1 MCMTKS
7 ELDKAIEEL
16 RGLKALK
23 EETEQEIR
31 EAEKAIIEFLNET
44 AECEAT
50 DKNGKPIRQY
60 IGSDYKATYAMQTRE
75 NVNKEAV
82 KKLLDAKQ
90 FESVTTKSTF
100 GVLRIK

>member
-7 ELDKAIEEL
+7 EMNKAIEEL
-16 RGLKALK
+16 RELKALF
-23 EETEQEIR
+23 EETDQLIK
-31 EAEKAIIEFLNET
+31 EKEKPVIKFLKET

-60 IGSDYKATYAMQTRE
+60 IGKDYKVTYAMQTRE